1 MNHPATFTPV
11 PGRSG
16 GAALFGKIPARA
28 DFVRER
34 CGDRAAQR
42 FDQWLVKAMETLHGA
57 RATSNSTA
65 PALRG
70 GAVTLPPVMVR
81 FAFYAEEERSLLV
94 GVLSPSKDQVGRD
107 FPISVFTNVPLAGSG
122 SEHLPGLPL
131 AAGAFLSAAEDLIR
145 EIPALTAEEVT
156 AQLDQLPALEPQTM
170 SLAGA
175 RVGEALR
182 GENARELA
190 GRTLG
195 DPDGSGPAY
204 GYYTFVTAA
213 RNAAS
218 DSSARGAT
226 VLDCPIHID
235 VDLFAW
241 LALAERLLR
250 GRGTPSFFWTEEPTA
265 RLLLALGPCSTQLL
279 QFMADPSATSAR
291 LWPLVTSRSEVA
303 EQVRASFAANIA
315 ALAPGSTATVD
326 QLIEGLVRG

>member
-1 MNHPATFTPV
+1 MNQSSSVAPF

-34 CGDRAAQR
+34 CSDRAAQR
-42 FDQWLVKAMETLHGA
+42 FDQWLVKAIETLHGA
-57 RATSNSTA
+57 RM
-65 PALRG
+65 G
-70 GAVTLPPVMVR
+70 LPPVMVR
-81 FAFYAEEERSLLV
+81 FAFYAEEERTLLV

-107 FPISVFTNVPLAGSG
+107 FPISVFCSVPLGAGG
-122 SEHLPGLPL
+122 EHLAGLPL
-131 AAGAFLSAAEDLIR
+131 AAGEFLSAAEDLIR
-145 EIPALTAEEVT
+145 EIPALSAEET
-156 AQLDQLPALEPQTM
+156 IARLDHLPAPNAQ
-170 SLAGA
+170 SLALGGE

-182 GENARELA
+182 SSDARELA

-195 DPDGSGPAY
+195 DPDGAAPAY

-213 RNAAS
+213 RNAGAG
-218 DSSARGAT
+218 GAT
-226 VLDCPIHID
+226 VLDCPIQID

-279 QFMADPSATSAR
+279 QFMADPTASSAR
-291 LWPLVTSRSEVA
+291 LWPLVTTRAEIA
-303 EQVRASFAANIA
+303 EQVRATFASSLGALQSGSNASIA
-315 ALAPGSTATVD
+315 
-326 QLIEGLVRG
+326 QLIDGLAR